1 MYLIKKIMN
10 SRLIKGILFVSIG
23 AASYGVLATLVGLAY
38 KEGFSTTE
46 VVTSQYLIGLVTIG
60 LLALFS
66 GKAKQ
71 EAIEVKDKYLVA
83 KLMIGG
89 TTFGLTGFFYYLSVH
104 YIPVS
109 VAVVLLMQA
118 IWMGIVAEAILNRKF
133 PDVYKCI
140 AVVMVLFGTLLATN
154 AIGNM
159 DGLDITGLMWGSAA
173 ALMYTIMLLVSNR
186 LALNMH
192 PYKKSFW
199 TLLGATIMVFIVGYF
214 NMPVEYKISVFWK
227 WGLLL
232 ALFGTIL
239 PPVLF
244 NLGMPKTGIGLGSII
259 ISIEIPVSV
268 SMAYFLLNERVVG
281 LQWLGIGIILL
292 SVVLINLKELKT
304 TFKTT

>member
-1 MYLIKKIMN
+1 MN
-10 SRLIKGILFVSIG
+10 SKLIKGILFVSIG

-46 VVTSQYLIGLVTIG
+46 VVTSQYLIGLTTIG
-60 LLALFS
+60 LLVLLNS
-66 GKAKQ
+66 KARK
-71 EAIEVKDKYLVA
+71 AAPAVNDKYLVP
-83 KLMIGG
+83 KLIVGG
-89 TTFGLTGFFYYLSVH
+89 STFGLTGFFYYLSVH

-118 IWMGIVAEAILNRKF
+118 IWMGIVAEAILTKKF
-133 PDVYKCI
+133 PDAFKCV
-140 AVVMVLFGTLLATN
+140 AVIMVLFGTLLATD
-154 AIGNM
+154 AIENM
-159 DGLDITGLMWGSAA
+159 HLLDVRGLMWGLAA
-173 ALMYTIMLLVSNR
+173 ALMYTIMLLISNG

-192 PYKKSFW
+192 PHRKSFW
-199 TLLGATIMVFIVGYF
+199 SLLGATITVFIVGYF
-214 NMPVEYKISVFWK
+214 NMPPHYDISVFWK

-268 SMAYFLLNERVVG
+268 TMAYILLGERVNG
-281 LQWLGIGIILL
+281 LQWVGIGVIIL
-292 SVVLINLKELKT
+292 SVVLINIKELKT
-304 TFKTT
+304 TFKK

>member
-1 MYLIKKIMN
+1 MDSK
-10 SRLIKGILFVSIG
+10 LIKGILFVSIG

-46 VVTSQYLIGLVTIG
+46 VVTSQYLIGLTTIG
-60 LLALFS
+60 LLVLFNS
-66 GKAKQ
+66 KARK
-71 EAIEVKDKYLVA
+71 AAPVVNDKYLIP
-83 KLMIGG
+83 KLIVGG
-89 TTFGLTGFFYYLSVH
+89 STFGLTGFFYYLSVH

-118 IWMGIVAEAILNRKF
+118 IWMGIVAEAILTKKF
-133 PDVYKCI
+133 PDIFKCV
-140 AVVMVLFGTLLATN
+140 AVLMVLFGTLLATD
-154 AIGNM
+154 AIENM
-159 DGLDITGLMWGSAA
+159 HLLDVRGLMWGLAA
-173 ALMYTIMLLVSNR
+173 ALMYTIMLLISNG

-192 PYKKSFW
+192 PHRKSFW
-199 TLLGATIMVFIVGYF
+199 SLLGATITVFIVGYF
-214 NMPVEYKISVFWK
+214 NMPAHYDISVFWK

-268 SMAYFLLNERVVG
+268 TMAYILLGERVNG
-281 LQWLGIGIILL
+281 LQWVGIGVIIL
-292 SVVLINLKELKT
+292 SVVLINIKELKT
-304 TFKTT
+304 TFKK

>member
-1 MYLIKKIMN
+1 MYSK
-10 SRLIKGILFVSIG
+10 LIKGILFVSIG

-46 VVTSQYLIGLVTIG
+46 VVTSQYLIGLTTIG
-60 LLALFS
+60 LLVLLNS
-66 GKAKQ
+66 KARKDTP
-71 EAIEVKDKYLVA
+71 AVNDKYLVP
-83 KLMIGG
+83 KLIVGG
-89 TTFGLTGFFYYLSVH
+89 STFGLTGFFYYLSVH

-118 IWMGIVAEAILNRKF
+118 IWMGIVAEAILTKKF
-133 PDVYKCI
+133 PDAFKCV
-140 AVVMVLFGTLLATN
+140 AVIMVLFGTLLATD
-154 AIGNM
+154 AIENM
-159 DGLDITGLMWGSAA
+159 HLLDVRGLMWGLAA
-173 ALMYTIMLLVSNR
+173 ALMYTIMLLISNG

-192 PYKKSFW
+192 PHRKSFW
-199 TLLGATIMVFIVGYF
+199 SLLGATITVFIVGYF
-214 NMPVEYKISVFWK
+214 NMPPHYDISVFWK

-268 SMAYFLLNERVVG
+268 TMAYILLGERVNG
-281 LQWLGIGIILL
+281 LQWVGIGVIIL
-292 SVVLINLKELKT
+292 SVVLINIKELKT
-304 TFKTT
+304 TFKK

>member
-1 MYLIKKIMN
+1 MDSK
-10 SRLIKGILFVSIG
+10 LIKGILFVSIG

-46 VVTSQYLIGLVTIG
+46 VVTSQYLIGLTTIG
-60 LLALFS
+60 LLVLFNS
-66 GKAKQ
+66 KARN
-71 EAIEVKDKYLVA
+71 AAPVVNDKYLIP
-83 KLMIGG
+83 KLIVGG
-89 TTFGLTGFFYYLSVH
+89 STFGLTGFFYYLSVH

-118 IWMGIVAEAILNRKF
+118 IWMGIVAEAILTKKF
-133 PDVYKCI
+133 PDIFKCV
-140 AVVMVLFGTLLATN
+140 AVLMVLLGTLLATD
-154 AIGNM
+154 AIENM
-159 DGLDITGLMWGSAA
+159 HLLDVRGLMWGLAA
-173 ALMYTIMLLVSNR
+173 ALMYTIMLLISNG

-192 PYKKSFW
+192 PHRKSFW
-199 TLLGATIMVFIVGYF
+199 SLLGATITVFIVGYF
-214 NMPVEYKISVFWK
+214 NMPADYDISVFWK

-268 SMAYFLLNERVVG
+268 TMAYILLGERVNG
-281 LQWLGIGIILL
+281 LQWVGIGVIIL
-292 SVVLINLKELKT
+292 SVVLINIKELKT
-304 TFKTT
+304 TFKK

>member
-1 MYLIKKIMN
+1 MN
-10 SRLIKGILFVSIG
+10 SKLIKGILFVSIG

-46 VVTSQYLIGLVTIG
+46 VVTSQYLIGLTTIG
-60 LLALFS
+60 LLVLLNS
-66 GKAKQ
+66 KARK
-71 EAIEVKDKYLVA
+71 AAPAVNDKYLVP
-83 KLMIGG
+83 KLIVGG
-89 TTFGLTGFFYYLSVH
+89 STFGLTGFFYYLSVH

-118 IWMGIVAEAILNRKF
+118 IWMGIVAEAILTKKF
-133 PDVYKCI
+133 PDAFKCV
-140 AVVMVLFGTLLATN
+140 AVIMVLFGTLLATD
-154 AIGNM
+154 AIENM
-159 DGLDITGLMWGSAA
+159 HLLDVRGLLWGLAA
-173 ALMYTIMLLVSNR
+173 ALMYTIMLLISNG

-192 PYKKSFW
+192 PHRKSFW
-199 TLLGATIMVFIVGYF
+199 SLLGATITVFIVGYF
-214 NMPVEYKISVFWK
+214 NMPPHYDISVFWK

-268 SMAYFLLNERVVG
+268 TMAYILLGERVNG
-281 LQWLGIGIILL
+281 LQWVGIGVIIL
-292 SVVLINLKELKT
+292 SVVLINIKELKT
-304 TFKTT
+304 TFKK

>member
-1 MYLIKKIMN
+1 MN

-60 LLALFS
+60 LLGLLS
-66 GKAKQ
+66 KKAKN
-71 EAIEVKDKYLVA
+71 EVTEVRDKYIVP

-133 PDVYKCI
+133 PDIYKYI
-140 AVVMVLFGTLLATN
+140 AVVMILFGTLLATN

-159 DGLDITGLMWGSAA
+159 DQLDLTGLMWGSAA

-214 NMPVEYKISVFWK
+214 NMPAEYKISVFWK

-268 SMAYFLLNERVVG
+268 SMAYFLLNETVIG

-304 TFKTT
+304 TFKSV

>member
-1 MYLIKKIMN
+1 MN
-10 SRLIKGILFVSIG
+10 SKLIKGILFVSIG

-46 VVTSQYLIGLVTIG
+46 VVTSQYLIGLTTIG
-60 LLALFS
+60 LLVLLNS
-66 GKAKQ
+66 KARK
-71 EAIEVKDKYLVA
+71 AAPAVNDKYLVP
-83 KLMIGG
+83 KLIVGG
-89 TTFGLTGFFYYLSVH
+89 STFGLTGFFYYLSVH

-118 IWMGIVAEAILNRKF
+118 IWMGIVAEAILTKKF
-133 PDVYKCI
+133 PDAFKCV
-140 AVVMVLFGTLLATN
+140 AVIMVLFGTLLATD
-154 AIGNM
+154 AIENM
-159 DGLDITGLMWGSAA
+159 HLLDVRGLMWGLAA
-173 ALMYTIMLLVSNR
+173 ALMYTIMLLISNG

-192 PYKKSFW
+192 PHRKSFW
-199 TLLGATIMVFIVGYF
+199 SLLGATITVFIVGYF
-214 NMPVEYKISVFWK
+214 NMPPYYDISVFWK

-268 SMAYFLLNERVVG
+268 TMAYILLGERVNG
-281 LQWLGIGIILL
+281 LQWVGIGVIIL
-292 SVVLINLKELKT
+292 SVVLINIKELKT
-304 TFKTT
+304 TFKK

>member
-1 MYLIKKIMN
+1 MN
-10 SRLIKGILFVSIG
+10 SKLIKGILFVSIG

-46 VVTSQYLIGLVTIG
+46 VVTSQYLIGLTTIG
-60 LLALFS
+60 LLVLLNS
-66 GKAKQ
+66 KARKDTP
-71 EAIEVKDKYLVA
+71 AVNDKYLVP
-83 KLMIGG
+83 KLIVGG
-89 TTFGLTGFFYYLSVH
+89 STFGLTGFFYYLSVH

-118 IWMGIVAEAILNRKF
+118 IWMGIVAEAILTKKF
-133 PDVYKCI
+133 PDAFKCV
-140 AVVMVLFGTLLATN
+140 AVIMVLFGTLLATD
-154 AIGNM
+154 AIENM
-159 DGLDITGLMWGSAA
+159 HLLDVRGLMWGLAA
-173 ALMYTIMLLVSNR
+173 ALMYTIMLLISNG

-192 PYKKSFW
+192 PHRKSFW
-199 TLLGATIMVFIVGYF
+199 SLLGATITVFIVGYF
-214 NMPVEYKISVFWK
+214 NMPPHYDISVFWK

-268 SMAYFLLNERVVG
+268 TMAYILLGERVNG
-281 LQWLGIGIILL
+281 LQWVGIGVIIL
-292 SVVLINLKELKT
+292 SVVLINIKELKT
-304 TFKTT
+304 TFKK

>member
-1 MYLIKKIMN
+1 MN
-10 SRLIKGILFVSIG
+10 SKLIKGILFVSIG

-46 VVTSQYLIGLVTIG
+46 VVTSQYLIGLTTIG
-60 LLALFS
+60 LLVLLN
-66 GKAKQ
+66 GKTRK
-71 EAIEVKDKYLVA
+71 VTDTPVVNDKYLVP
-83 KLMIGG
+83 KLIVGG
-89 TTFGLTGFFYYLSVH
+89 STFGLTGFFYYLSVH

-118 IWMGIVAEAILNRKF
+118 IWMGIVAEAILTKKF
-133 PDVYKCI
+133 PDIFKCV
-140 AVVMVLFGTLLATN
+140 AVVMVLFGTLLATD
-154 AIGNM
+154 AIENM
-159 DGLDITGLMWGSAA
+159 HLLDVRGLLWGLAA
-173 ALMYTIMLLVSNR
+173 ALMYTIMLLISNG

-192 PYKKSFW
+192 PHKKSFW
-199 TLLGATIMVFIVGYF
+199 SLLGATMTVFIVGYF
-214 NMPVEYKISVFWK
+214 NMPVHYDISVFWK

-268 SMAYFLLNERVVG
+268 TMAYILLGERVNG
-281 LQWLGIGIILL
+281 LQWVGIGVIIL
-292 SVVLINLKELKT
+292 SVVLINIKELKA
-304 TFKTT
+304 TFNK

>member
-1 MYLIKKIMN
+1 MN

-38 KEGFSTTE
+38 KEGYSTTE

-60 LLALFS
+60 LLALIT
-66 GKAKQ
+66 GNAKR
-71 EAIEVKDKYLVA
+71 ETVKVNDKYLVA
-83 KLMIGG
+83 KLMVGG

-133 PDVYKCI
+133 PDIYKCI

-159 DGLDITGLMWGSAA
+159 DGLDATGLMWGTAA

-192 PYKKSFW
+192 PYKKSFL

-214 NMPVEYKISVFWK
+214 NMPPEYKISVFWK

-281 LQWLGIGIILL
+281 IQWLGIGIILL

-304 TFKTT
+304 TFKSE

>member
-1 MYLIKKIMN
+1 MN
-10 SRLIKGILFVSIG
+10 SKLIKGILFVSIG

-46 VVTSQYLIGLVTIG
+46 VVTSQYLIGLTTIG
-60 LLALFS
+60 LLVLLN
-66 GKAKQ
+66 GKTRKVTA
-71 EAIEVKDKYLVA
+71 APVVNDKYLVL
-83 KLMIGG
+83 KLIVGG
-89 TTFGLTGFFYYLSVH
+89 STFGLTGFFYYLSVH

-118 IWMGIVAEAILNRKF
+118 IWMGIVAEAILTKKF
-133 PDVYKCI
+133 PDIFKCV
-140 AVVMVLFGTLLATN
+140 AVVMVLFGTLLATD
-154 AIGNM
+154 AIENM
-159 DGLDITGLMWGSAA
+159 HLLDVRGLLWGLAA
-173 ALMYTIMLLVSNR
+173 ALMYTIMLLISNG

-192 PYKKSFW
+192 PHKKSFW
-199 TLLGATIMVFIVGYF
+199 SLLGATITVFIVGYF
-214 NMPVEYKISVFWK
+214 NMPEHYDISVFWK

-268 SMAYFLLNERVVG
+268 TMAYILLGERVNG
-281 LQWLGIGIILL
+281 LQWVGIGVIIL
-292 SVVLINLKELKT
+292 SVVLINIKELKA
-304 TFKTT
+304 TFNK